1 MTNAMNMDPLDGE
14 QTSQEAKD
22 NAKKIRKTVTSL
34 VRFFKPQEMRDK
46 LINHAIRQAYA
57 DLLLPDTYPAFVLFL
72 QLDHNFQYIH
82 QLF

>member
-46 LINHAIRQAYA
+46 LIKEFGQKRNTDLHNFDGAYA
-57 DLLLPDTYPAFVLFL
+57 ELRKL
-72 QLDHNFQYIH
+72 
-82 QLF
+82 